1 MAGHVARFPYDLEFS
16 CCSCCWLANCCC
28 LCCGLSTRPM
38 AMLLLL
44 LVFLCL
50 QFCRAIG
57 SFSTRSR
64 IGRSCRCGC
73 VVVAVVTAGLKFIE
87 CFVAELSNC
96 CEILLDL
103 RKIGRN
109 DLKFREACRTFT
121 KYLKNCLIDLQR
133 RHKRIP

>member
-96 CEILLDL
+96 CEISLDL
-103 RKIGRN
+103 RKIGRAN
-109 DLKFREACRTFT
+109 TGESYINKIMAI
-121 KYLKNCLIDLQR
+121 Y
-133 RHKRIP
+133 

>member
-1 MAGHVARFPYDLEFS
+1 MLLMLLAGQL
-16 CCSCCWLANCCC
+16 LL
-28 LCCGLSTRPM
+28 LCCGLSTRPT

-103 RKIGRN
+103 RKIGRAN
-109 DLKFREACRTFT
+109 EGESYINNMMA
-121 KYLKNCLIDLQR
+121 I
-133 RHKRIP
+133 